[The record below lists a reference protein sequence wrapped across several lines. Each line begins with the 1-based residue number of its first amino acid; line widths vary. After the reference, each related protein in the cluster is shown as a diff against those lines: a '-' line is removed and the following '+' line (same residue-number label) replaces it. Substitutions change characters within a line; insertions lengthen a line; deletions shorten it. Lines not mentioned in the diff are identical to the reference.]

1 MPPLAPPPFRVPA
14 AAKVGGVGLVSVAL
28 LSTVLWWLYQKCL
41 APRRKAGRREVA
53 RALTG
58 PASRPALRAL
68 PGGAGKG
75 RCRSRQGSRYS
86 SLSAGADD
94 CDEDPDDTSSKAAG
108 RCHDEDKGRK
118 SRALPGG
125 PRKVWS
131 RRGGA
136 YSSLSAGADD
146 CDEDPSPSTSEAVVR
161 SHEDDDPSASQ
172 ELPGGPGRGRSRQE
186 GRRRGINAT
195 ADDRDNKA
203 GPPKSKAIGRS
214 VDDEKDFDVPTPSSN
229 AAERSLE
236 DDDALDMPPLPPKSS
251 RRSRDDDDGQFDSH
265 PPGHSALPLANAR
278 RFHTSDLD

>member
-75 RCRSRQGSRYS
+75 RCRSRQGSR
-86 SLSAGADD
+86 
-94 CDEDPDDTSSKAAG
+94 
-108 RCHDEDKGRK
+108 
-118 SRALPGG
+118 
-125 PRKVWS
+125 
-131 RRGGA
+131 